1 MRAFFIVSQICA
13 DSPCHD
19 HHERAVSHVHPISLT
34 NKPIRVEQMGYW
46 AQRLDQVH
54 KSESFRHTERSLHRI
69 LRCFAIYLA
78 KDLCLFVKR
87 IHLRLHK
94 LSLNFDHF
102 LEILG

>member
-1 MRAFFIVSQICA
+1 
-13 DSPCHD
+13 
-19 HHERAVSHVHPISLT
+19 
-34 NKPIRVEQMGYW
+34 MGYW

-102 LEILG
+102 LEILGLAEFLHERKGSSNALGRMAKKYSI